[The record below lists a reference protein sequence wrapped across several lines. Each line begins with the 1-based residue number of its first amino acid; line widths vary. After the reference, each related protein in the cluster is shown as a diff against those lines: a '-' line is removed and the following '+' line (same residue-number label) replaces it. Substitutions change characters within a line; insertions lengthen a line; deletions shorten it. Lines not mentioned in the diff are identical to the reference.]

1 MQKIS
6 IQKLKWLK
14 SLQLKKNRDKEQCF
28 VVEGEKIVLEC
39 IKHIPEKIEIIA
51 CLSEEIDLI
60 PPELKL
66 KCLILTNK
74 DLDRI
79 SNQKSPNK
87 LFAVIKRSTT
97 NPFNPNLNF
106 LILDNIQDPGNM
118 GTIIRTADWFGIHQI
133 ICSENCVDIY
143 NSKVLQSSMGSFLRV
158 TVKYKD
164 LISFLEESNFNITGA
179 FLHGDELEK
188 EKLKNSNAIMLGNEG
203 HGISRELE
211 KYCNQ
216 PIKIK
221 GLGGAESLNVSSA
234 ASILM
239 YEWTK

>member
-39 IKHIPEKIEIIA
+39 INQIPEKIEIIA
-51 CLSEEIDLI
+51 CLSEQIGLI
-60 PPELKL
+60 PQGLKF
-66 KCLILTNK
+66 KCLLITNK

-87 LFAVIKRSTT
+87 LFAVIKKSTP

-133 ICSENCVDIY
+133 ICSENCVDVY

-158 TVKYKD
+158 AVRYKE

-179 FLHGDELEK
+179 FLHGTPLEK
-188 EKLKNSNAIMLGNEG
+188 EKIKNSNAIMLGNEG
-203 HGISRELE
+203 HGISPELE

-216 PIKIK
+216 PVKIK

>member
-39 IKHIPEKIEIIA
+39 IKHLPEKIEIIA
-51 CLSEEIDLI
+51 CLSEQIGLI
-60 PPELKL
+60 PPELKF
-66 KCLILTNK
+66 KCLVITNK

-87 LFAVIKRSTT
+87 LFAVIKKSIPK
-97 NPFNPNLNF
+97 PFNPNLNF

-118 GTIIRTADWFGIHQI
+118 GTIIRTADWFGVHQI
-133 ICSENCVDIY
+133 ICSENCVDVY

-158 TVKYKD
+158 TVRYKE

-179 FLHGDELEK
+179 FLDGTPLEK
-188 EKLKNSNAIMLGNEG
+188 EDIKKSNAIMLGNEG
-203 HGISRELE
+203 HGISSELE

-216 PIKIK
+216 PVKIK

>member
-28 VVEGEKIVLEC
+28 VIEGEKIVLEC
-39 IKHIPEKIEIIA
+39 INQIPEKIEIIA
-51 CLSEEIDLI
+51 CLSEQIGLI
-60 PPELKL
+60 PQGLKF
-66 KCLILTNK
+66 KCLLITNK

-87 LFAVIKRSTT
+87 LFAVIKKSTP

-133 ICSENCVDIY
+133 ICSENCVDVY

-158 TVKYKD
+158 TVRYKE

-179 FLHGDELEK
+179 FLHGTALEK
-188 EKLKNSNAIMLGNEG
+188 EKIKNSNAIMLGNEG
-203 HGISRELE
+203 HGISPELE

-216 PIKIK
+216 PVKIK